1 MSLHS
6 ANSETSP
13 TVNSHQ
19 DGASKPSALACT
31 ECRRK
36 HVKCDAGSPQCMRC
50 QTQGLRCRYEPSR
63 RGLKRRK
70 LHHFASR
77 SPGDLSTAEAS
88 TDSTLRA
95 GRREPEQIVWDSA
108 NPHSALTDF
117 QPSVDGN
124 EYSWSEPSLG
134 ECLLQSVQTAGD
146 EAEPV
151 EDDTLLINL
160 FYTNFFRAHP
170 FLVPRALYT
179 SQNYPPYM
187 KLAIHLIGCHYSGT
201 ICSETMQGMA
211 DDALKKAWDRG
222 ERNFV
227 LVQALLLFSMI
238 LHARCVYDRSRSSL
252 SEAISLALDLNM
264 HRKSFSVANS
274 VGSPVVEE
282 SIRRTW
288 WELYITDGF
297 IAALDHKPNFRCN
310 SVKSDMPLPCEEF
323 LYSGE
328 PLLFEPSTLEQF
340 ESRIYTNDDL
350 PFSSFAYR
358 IEAAQLFARALSIA
372 STHEVHRDQIQ
383 NVDNLLA
390 AWPHHLGVGKTE
402 PVDSTG
408 GVDHTLLQAH
418 ALVEYTT
425 MYLHFPRSDL
435 VGVIAAASGIKF
447 SLDLLPT
454 YSRSMHGMKA
464 VEAAKRFIDLVG
476 LESSALKH
484 SPLMLNGLLLSCTIQ
499 LSASSLRPSRYSDQF
514 HSRLCLS
521 LGILKTLYPVWA
533 LAREVSDG
541 IRSMAN
547 QTLPRGKDIASDS
560 ALSLVDSGINV
571 SSLAE
576 VDMAFSWMDFPPQL
590 PAMSEQDEQNP
601 GS

>member
-1 MSLHS
+1 MSLDS
-6 ANSETSP
+6 ANPETSP

-19 DGASKPSALACT
+19 DGANKPSALACT

-77 SPGDLSTAEAS
+77 SPGDLSVAGPS

-95 GRREPEQIVWDSA
+95 GRQEPEQIVWDSVD
-108 NPHSALTDF
+108 PHSALADF

-124 EYSWSEPSLG
+124 GYTWSEPSLG
-134 ECLLQSVQTAGD
+134 ECLLQNAQAAGD
-146 EAEPV
+146 DEEMV
-151 EDDTLLINL
+151 EDDTLLINF
-160 FYTNFFRAHP
+160 FYANFFRGHP

-179 SQNYPPYM
+179 AQNYPSYM
-187 KLAIHLIGCHYSGT
+187 KLVIHLIGCHYTGT
-201 ICSETMQGMA
+201 ICSETMQGLA
-211 DDALKKAWDRG
+211 DDALKKARDRG
-222 ERNFV
+222 ERSFV

-252 SEAISLALDLNM
+252 SEAVSLALEINM
-264 HRKSFSVANS
+264 HRKSFSVAHS
-274 VGSPVVEE
+274 AGSPVVEE

-297 IAALDHKPNFRCN
+297 FAALDHKPNFRCN

-340 ESRIYTNDDL
+340 ESRIYNNDDL
-350 PFSSFAYR
+350 SFSSFAYR

-390 AWPHHLGVGKTE
+390 AWHHHLGIGKAE

-418 ALVEYTT
+418 ALIEYTT

-435 VGVIAAASGIKF
+435 IGVIAAASGIKT

-454 YSRSMHGMKA
+454 YSRSMHGIKA

-533 LAREVSDG
+533 LAREVSDS

-547 QTLPRGKDIASDS
+547 QALPREKDLTSNPS
-560 ALSLVDSGINV
+560 LSLVDSGINV

>member
-13 TVNSHQ
+13 TVQ
-19 DGASKPSALACT
+19 DGPSKPSALACT

-70 LHHFASR
+70 LHHFTSR
-77 SPGDLSTAEAS
+77 SPGDLSTTGTS

-108 NPHSALTDF
+108 NPHNGLTDF
-117 QPSVDGN
+117 PPSVDSN
-124 EYSWSEPSLG
+124 DYPWSEPSLG
-134 ECLLQSVQTAGD
+134 ECLLQNNQTAEG
-146 EAEPV
+146 ETEPV

-160 FYTNFFRAHP
+160 FYKNFFPAHP
-170 FLVPRALYT
+170 FLVPRVLYT
-179 SQNYPPYM
+179 SQNYPTYM
-187 KLAIHLIGCHYSGT
+187 KLVIHLIGCHYTGT

-211 DDALKKAWDRG
+211 DGALKKAWDRG

-252 SEAISLALDLNM
+252 SEAISLALGLNM
-264 HRKSFSVANS
+264 HRKSFSTAHS
-274 VGSPVVEE
+274 TGSPVVEE

-297 IAALDHKPNFRCN
+297 IAALDHKPNFRFN

-323 LYSGE
+323 LYSGG
-328 PLLFEPSTLEQF
+328 PLFFDPSTLEQF
-340 ESRIYTNDDL
+340 ESRIYTNEDL

-390 AWPHHLGVGKTE
+390 AWQHHLGIGKAE

-408 GVDHTLLQAH
+408 SVDHTLLQAH
-418 ALVEYTT
+418 VLIEYTT

-435 VGVIAAASGIKF
+435 VGVIAAASGIKS

-454 YSRSMHGMKA
+454 YSRSMHGIKA

-547 QTLPRGKDIASDS
+547 QALPREKDVGADS

>member
-1 MSLHS
+1 MSVHS
-6 ANSETSP
+6 ANSQTSP

-19 DGASKPSALACT
+19 DGVAKPSPLACT

-36 HVKCDAGSPQCMRC
+36 HVKCDANSPQCMRC

-63 RGLKRRK
+63 RGLKRRR
-70 LHHFASR
+70 LHQFASR
-77 SPGDLSTAEAS
+77 SPGDLSVTGTS
-88 TDSTLRA
+88 TDSSLRA
-95 GRREPEQIVWDSA
+95 FRREPEQIVWDSA
-108 NPHSALTDF
+108 DPHGALADL

-124 EYSWSEPSLG
+124 DGPWSEPSLE
-134 ECLLQSVQTAGD
+134 ECLLSAQVRD
-146 EAEPV
+146 EDAPV

-160 FYTNFFRAHP
+160 FYANFFRAHP
-170 FLVPRALYT
+170 FIVPRALYT
-179 SQNYPPYM
+179 SQTYPSYM
-187 KLAIHLIGCHYSGT
+187 KLVIHLIGCHYSGT
-201 ICSETMQGMA
+201 ICSETMQGLA
-211 DDALKKAWDRG
+211 DEALKKAWDRG
-222 ERNFV
+222 ERSFV

-252 SEAISLALDLNM
+252 SQAVSLALELNM
-264 HRKSFSVANS
+264 HRKSFSIGHSA
-274 VGSPVVEE
+274 GSSVVEE

-297 IAALDHKPNFRCN
+297 MAALDHKANFRCN
-310 SVKSDMPLPCEEF
+310 PVKSDMGLPCEEF

-358 IEAAQLFARALSIA
+358 IEAARLFARALSIT

-383 NVDNLLA
+383 NIDNLLA
-390 AWPHHLGVGKTE
+390 AWPHHLDVSKAE

-408 GVDHTLLQAH
+408 SVDHTLLQAH
-418 ALVEYTT
+418 VLIQYTT
-425 MYLHFPRSDL
+425 MYLHFPRSDF
-435 VGVIAAASGIKF
+435 VGVTAAVSGLES

-454 YSRSMHGMKA
+454 YSRSMHGIKA
-464 VEAAKRFIDLVG
+464 VEAAKRFSDLVG
-476 LESSALKH
+476 LEPLALKH
-484 SPLMLNGLLLSCTIQ
+484 SPLMVNGLLLSCTIQ
-499 LSASSLRPSRYSDQF
+499 LSACSLRPSRFSDQF
-514 HSRLCLS
+514 YSRLCLS

-533 LAREVSDG
+533 LAREVSDS
-541 IRSMAN
+541 IRSMASH
-547 QTLPRGKDIASDS
+547 TLPREKGAASNPS
-560 ALSLVDSGINV
+560 LSLIDSGINV

-590 PAMSEQDEQNP
+590 LAMSEQDEQNS
-601 GS
+601 GG